1 MGSSCIAIQ
10 LWWEVPPWVSAVA
23 PINSRRR
30 EVGELKGDIVAHAG
44 KSMSWGQPLVQ
55 SEGEI
60 MSSVGGERCSKVV
73 VISNVYEKNTTE
85 SPWRR
90 DGKRSLTSG
99 QSGNINQGSCLDL
112 IRRVGAYCDGP

>member
-44 KSMSWGQPLVQ
+44 KSMSWGQSLVQ

-99 QSGNINQGSCLDL
+99 QSGTSIK
-112 IRRVGAYCDGP
+112 APA